1 MNNQKFISITSK
13 KKKHR
18 IITGTLSLPLK
29 LGDRAWICY
38 GNQIV
43 TTSPVQCIWAVSAD
57 GILFETYNTT
67 YQLNFIKANT
77 EVMCA

>member
-38 GNQIV
+38 GNASGRFQQTAFCLKHI
-43 TTSPVQCIWAVSAD
+43 TLLT
-57 GILFETYNTT
+57 N
-67 YQLNFIKANT
+67 
-77 EVMCA
+77 